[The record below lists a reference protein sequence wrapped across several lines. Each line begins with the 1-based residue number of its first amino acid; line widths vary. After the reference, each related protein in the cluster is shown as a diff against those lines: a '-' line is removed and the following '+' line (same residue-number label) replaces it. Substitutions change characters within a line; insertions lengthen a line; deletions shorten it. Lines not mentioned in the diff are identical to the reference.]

1 MAEPALPPTWKV
13 DCAVPTRLARHGMA
27 LAPLP
32 EKRFRIDVRKPREIG
47 NREPL
52 VEGCPCTACETY
64 DRDYLNYI
72 SKSEELTAVRLLVD
86 HNLTYMERLM
96 RGAREAISAGEYAS
110 YSAKIMDGAAP
121 WQAR

>member
-1 MAEPALPPTWKV
+1 
-13 DCAVPTRLARHGMA
+13 MA

-32 EKRFRIDVRKPREIG
+32 DKRFRIDVRKPREIG
-47 NREPL
+47 VREPL
-52 VEGCPCTACETY
+52 VPGCPCTACADY

-96 RGAREAISAGEYAS
+96 RGAREAIAAGQYGD
-110 YSAKIMDGAAP
+110 YSEKILAGTAP
-121 WQAR
+121 WDAR